1 MAQLKNTTIN
11 DPGFLQLPT
20 GTTAQRPASPQ
31 SGYLRYNTTSS
42 DLEVFNSSS
51 WIGIKRFYD
60 FTSFTFTTGG
70 IDGRTG
76 PSLATLLSSY
86 NTSANPWLNDTN
98 LFNVSSGIQQWTVP
112 VSGWY
117 TIEAWGAAGGDGSGP
132 SNGTSRAGYGAKMR
146 ADFYL
151 TKGTV
156 YNILV
161 GQEAQPPSGES
172 GGGGGGTFVYGEGTL
187 SPLIVAGGG
196 GGSGDNDNTGAD
208 NGVEG
213 NTGTSGT
220 ATSNGD
226 RAGASNG
233 QGAAGGTAGGG
244 GAGFLTNGGN
254 GTDTE
259 ARGGVALI
267 NGGAGGDGVNDG
279 GFGGG
284 GAESRTGDG
293 EGAGGAGGYSGGAGG
308 DSSGDA
314 GGGGGGSYISFY
326 GLNAATSNGSFSTT
340 GDELHPTYSGT
351 VDNIGSY
358 NNGPGRVVITRL
370 GS

>member
-1 MAQLKNTTIN
+1 MAQFQDTIIN
-11 DPGFLQLPT
+11 DTGFLQVPVGNT
-20 GTTAQRPASPQ
+20 SQRPASPQ
-31 SGYLRYNTTSS
+31 SGYLRYNTDSAE
-42 DLEVFNSSS
+42 LELFNTA
-51 WIGIKRFYD
+51 WISLNFLYS
-60 FTSFTFTTGG
+60 FTSFTFTTAGT
-70 IDGRTG
+70 RSRSG
-76 PSLATLLSSY
+76 PSLSTLLASY
-86 NTSANPWLNDTN
+86 NTTANPWLNETDF
-98 LFNVSSGIQQWTVP
+98 FNVSSGIQQWTVP

-117 TIEAWGAAGGDGSGP
+117 NIEAWGAAGGDGSGP

-151 TKGTV
+151 TKGEV

-161 GQEAQPPSGES
+161 GQEAQSPSGES
-172 GGGGGGTFVYGEGTL
+172 GGGGGGSFVYGADTL
-187 SPLIVAGGG
+187 SPLIAAGGG

-213 NTGTSGT
+213 NTGTAGT

-226 RAGASNG
+226 RAGATDG

-254 GTDTE
+254 GSDSE
-259 ARGGVALI
+259 ARGGTAII

-284 GAESRTGDG
+284 AAESRTGDG

-314 GGGGGGSYISFY
+314 GGGGGGSYISIY

-340 GDELHPTYSGT
+340 GTEPHPTYSG
-351 VDNIGSY
+351 VVENIGSF

-370 GS
+370 GN